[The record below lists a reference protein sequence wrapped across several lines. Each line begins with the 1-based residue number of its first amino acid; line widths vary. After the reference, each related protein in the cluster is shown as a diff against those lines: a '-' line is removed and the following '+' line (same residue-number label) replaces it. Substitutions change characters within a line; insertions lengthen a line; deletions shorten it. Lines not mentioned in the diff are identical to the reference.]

1 MTSLRSL
8 HSVDARRKMLAAG
21 LGFSALVWTGA
32 LRAQANPPLVIGW
45 LSTGTQEAGE
55 NGRATFS
62 ESMAAL
68 GWRLGTQY
76 VFEARAADG
85 RMELLSVLAQEI
97 AAKKPAVIVTMPSSS
112 ARAAMAAAPT
122 TPVVLALGDP
132 LSTGLVTSLARPDAM
147 LTGLS
152 NVSTDTGQKA
162 IELLMETLPKL
173 KRVGFLADSTSPT
186 HGSIVASARRAAERL
201 RIDAVIVDVG
211 KPEDIEPAMARLTK
225 AKVQALVVLPASWFQ
240 AHMPKIIQPALAQ
253 RWPVVG
259 NIDRIPKQG
268 GLFSFSADER
278 ALIQRSAYY
287 VDRIL
292 KGAKPGDLPIEQPT
306 TFKMVL
312 NLKAAKALGISMPQ
326 SILIRATEVIE

>member
-1 MTSLRSL
+1 M
-8 HSVDARRKMLAAG
+8 A
-21 LGFSALVWTGA
+21 A
-32 LRAQANPPLVIGW
+32 LRAQANPPVVIGW

-55 NGRATFS
+55 SGRKTFS

-68 GWRLGTQY
+68 GWKLGTQY

-85 RMELLSVLAQEI
+85 RMELLSALAQEI
-97 AAKKPAVIVTMPSSS
+97 AARKPAVIVTMPSSS

-132 LSTGLVTSLARPDAM
+132 LSTGLVTSLARPGGM

-162 IELLMETLPKL
+162 IELLVESLPKL
-173 KRVGFLADSTSPT
+173 QRIGFLADSTTPT
-186 HGSIVASARRAAERL
+186 HGGIVASARRAAERFRL
-201 RIDAVIVDVG
+201 EAVIVDMA
-211 KPEDIEPAMARLTK
+211 KPEDIEPAMARLKK
-225 AKVQALVVLPASWFQ
+225 ANVQAVVVLPASWFQ

-259 NIDRIPKQG
+259 NLDRIPKQG
-268 GLFSFSADER
+268 GLFSFGSDER

-292 KGAKPGDLPIEQPT
+292 KGAKPGELPIEQPT
-306 TFKMVL
+306 TFKLIL
-312 NLKAAKALGISMPQ
+312 NLKTAKTLGITMPPSM
-326 SILIRATEVIE
+326 LVRATEVIE